1 MTVSQTY
8 INCECNPIECVYNFS
23 VEEAAAV
30 VDFMAELD
38 GRTIKTK
45 VQEKSKARQEYREAM
60 DNRQTAV
67 MLEETKQDIFEV
79 KVGHLSPGASCEIKI
94 VYIME
99 LPVELGMTKLTIPTT
114 VAPRYVLAHC

>member
-45 VQEKSKARQEYREAM
+45 AQEKSAARQEYREAM

-67 MLEETKQDIFEV
+67 TLEETKQDIFHV
-79 KVGHLSPGASCEIKI
+79 KVGHLSSGAS
-94 VYIME
+94 
-99 LPVELGMTKLTIPTT
+99 
-114 VAPRYVLAHC
+114 